1 MPKLKLSNKP
11 DAVVKL
17 DHRTHIYKLPDTYI
31 GSIEKTQ
38 DSQYL
43 KNDETNTFE
52 KHDIEIIPGE
62 YKIFDEIIVN
72 ALDQYIRTN
81 ENPQCTNKVKNIEVS
96 IDKETGEIC
105 VKNDGEGIKIEMHSK
120 EKVYNPELIFGHL
133 LTSTNYNE
141 KTLKHVGGK
150 NGYGA
155 KLTNIFSKKFYVET
169 CDGKNI
175 FKQTFYDNMSRKD
188 EPIIKKSKSKQ
199 YTMIKYLPDYAKF
212 KTDGLSDTMI
222 KIMEKRTYDV
232 AAFTNNANIYFNKS
246 KLSVKS
252 FNSYIDMYI
261 NDEDIVK
268 VYEKINN
275 RWEVGICL
283 NDDQLFE
290 GISFVNGI
298 NTNKGG
304 KHVDYVV
311 NQITKKLSEFIT
323 KKKKLT
329 IKPQFIKDN
338 IRIFIKCTIDNPSFN
353 SQTKEYMTT
362 NKDKFGSEC
371 IITDKFITQVSKI
384 GIIERAIE
392 LYELKNSKGLK
403 KNDGKKQNRL
413 KGIPKLEDANWAGT
427 KKSDQ
432 CTLILTEGDS
442 AKSMAMAGMSI
453 IGRDK
458 YGVFPLKGKILN
470 VKDSNNDKK
479 LTDNAEIGNIKKILG
494 LVSNKE
500 YKDTSSLRYGKL
512 LILTDQDEDGS
523 HIKGLIFNLFESLW
537 PSLYRY
543 DGFLNTMLTP
553 VIKAKLKSNEK
564 SFYSVKDYNKWINL
578 DEANGKWSVKYY
590 KGLGTSTPKEAKE
603 YFKKPKM
610 VKYTSKDS
618 NDSDAIH
625 LAFSKHED
633 SANKRKE
640 WLGDY
645 DYEQTLDYNSKAVS
659 IEKFVHD
666 DLKHFSVSD
675 NVRSIPNI
683 IDGLKPSQR
692 KVLYCCKKR
701 NLTSKEIR
709 VAQLAGYVSE
719 HGAYHHGEMSLHGT
733 IINMAQD
740 YMGSNNINL
749 LDPIGQF
756 GTRIMG
762 GKDSA
767 QPRYIHTKLMPIT
780 NMIFNKLDEPIYK
793 YNKDD
798 GVNIEPE
805 YYVPIIPMVLIN
817 GSQGIGTG
825 WSTDIPKFNPLDIIN
840 NIKRKLNGNE
850 YEEMMPYSHGFKGTI
865 TKKSKNIYTSK
876 GVYEVKENKIIITEL
891 PIGMWTDTYKIFL
904 ESLVIDTKNKSKK
917 QIIRYY
923 NSYSTDTDIHFEI
936 IMNEDIIWD
945 LNKYNE
951 KIGMTHLE
959 KTFKL
964 VSQINL
970 SNIVAFDS
978 NKKIM
983 KYNTINSILDEFY
996 ELRLHF
1002 YDKRKTYLLD
1012 KLQQEIDILSIKIR
1026 FINEFIKGKIIINNR
1041 SKSDIIKQ
1049 LEERKYPMEIDS
1061 YDYLLKMPIYNL
1073 TKDKIDEFNENLEN
1087 KQSEHKTLFSKDNK
1101 ELWLDDIKEL
1111 EPKLSHFKT
1120 NKKFKFKVKS
1130 SK

>member
-1 MPKLKLSNKP
+1 MPKLKLSAKQ

-38 DSQYL
+38 DNQYL
-43 KNDETNTFE
+43 KNDDSNTFE

-81 ENPQCTNKVKNIEVS
+81 ENPKCSNKVKNIEVS
-96 IDKETGEIC
+96 VNKETGEIC
-105 VKNDGEGIKIEMHSK
+105 VKNDGEGIKIEKHSK

-155 KLTNIFSKKFYVET
+155 KLTNIFSKQFYVET
-169 CDGKNI
+169 CDGKNVY
-175 FKQTFYDNMSRKD
+175 KQTFYDNMSRKD
-188 EPIIKKSKSKQ
+188 EPVIKKSKEKQ

-212 KTDGLSDTMI
+212 KSDGLSETMI

-232 AAFTNNANIYFNKS
+232 AAFTNNANIYFNDC
-246 KLSVKS
+246 KLNVKS
-252 FNSYIDMYI
+252 FNNYIDMYI

-323 KKKKLT
+323 KKKKVT

-353 SQTKEYMTT
+353 SQTKEFMTT

-371 IITDKFITQVSKI
+371 IITDKFITHISKI

-392 LYELKNSKGLK
+392 LYELKNSKVLK

-413 KGIPKLEDANWAGT
+413 KGLPKLEDANWAGT
-427 KKSDQ
+427 KKSDE

-458 YGVFPLKGKILN
+458 FGVFPLKGKILN

-479 LTDNAEIGNIKKILG
+479 LGDNVEIGNIKKILG

-500 YKDTSSLRYGKL
+500 YKDTTTLRYGKI

-537 PSLYRY
+537 PSLYHY

-553 VIKAKLKSNEK
+553 VIKTKLKSKEK
-564 SFYSVKDYNKWINL
+564 AFYSVKDYDKWIKTVE
-578 DEANGKWSVKYY
+578 DHSKWNVKYY

-610 VKYTSKDS
+610 VNYTSTES
-618 NDSDAIH
+618 NDTESIH
-625 LAFSKHED
+625 LAFSKNED
-633 SANKRKE
+633 SANKRKD
-640 WLGDY
+640 WLSDY
-645 DYEQTLDYNSKAVS
+645 DNEKTLDYDSKSVS
-659 IEKFVHD
+659 IEDFVHY
-666 DLKHFSVSD
+666 DLKHFSESD
-675 NVRSIPNI
+675 NVRSIPNV

-692 KVLYCCKKR
+692 KVLYSCKKR

-719 HGAYHHGEMSLHGT
+719 HAAYHHGEMSLHGT
-733 IINMAQD
+733 IVNMAQD
-740 YMGSNNINL
+740 FMGSNNINM

-756 GTRIMG
+756 GTRMMG

-767 QPRYIHTKLMPIT
+767 QPRYIHTKLMPNT
-780 NMIFNKLDEPIYK
+780 NIIFNKLDEPLYK

-798 GVNIEPE
+798 GLDIEPE

-825 WSTDIPKFNPLDIIN
+825 WSTDIPKFNPLDIIK
-840 NIKRKLNGNE
+840 NIKNKLNGTD
-850 YEEMMPYSHGFKGTI
+850 YEEIMPYCYGFKGSI
-865 TKKSKNIYTSK
+865 SKKSNNNYTSK
-876 GVYEVKENKIIITEL
+876 GIYEVKENKIIITEL

-923 NSYSTDTDIHFEI
+923 NSYSTDTDVNFEI

-951 KIGMTHLE
+951 KIGMTNLE

-970 SNIVAFDS
+970 SNIVAFNT
-978 NKKIM
+978 NKKIT
-983 KYNTINSILDEFY
+983 KYNSIHTILDEFCD
-996 ELRLHF
+996 LRLQF
-1002 YDKRKTYLLD
+1002 YDKRKDYLLD
-1012 KLQQEIDILSIKIR
+1012 KLQIEIDVLSIKIR
-1026 FINEFIKGKIIINNR
+1026 FINEFIDGKIIINNK
-1041 SKSDIIKQ
+1041 SKINIIKQ
-1049 LEERKYPMEIDS
+1049 LEKGKYPIENDS

-1073 TKDKIDEFNENLEN
+1073 TKDKIYEFNTNLEN
-1087 KQSEHKTLFSKDNK
+1087 KQLEYKKLLCKNNK
-1101 ELWLDDIKEL
+1101 ELWLDDIKDL

-1120 NKKFKFKVKS
+1120 NKKKKFKVKS

>member
-1 MPKLKLSNKP
+1 MVKLKLPKK
-11 DAVVKL
+11 DEVVKL

-31 GSIEKTQ
+31 GSIENTKEL
-38 DSQYL
+38 QYL
-43 KNDETNTFE
+43 KNEETNIFE
-52 KHDIEIIPGE
+52 KKEIELIPGE

-81 ENPQCTNKVKNIEVS
+81 ENPQCTDKVKNIEVS
-96 IDKETGEIC
+96 VNKETGEIC
-105 VKNDGEGIKIEMHSK
+105 VKNDGEGIKIEIHSK

-155 KLTNIFSKKFYVET
+155 KLTNIFSKQFYVET

-188 EPIIKKSKSKQ
+188 QPIIIKSKSKQ
-199 YTMIKYLPDYAKF
+199 YTMIKYLPDYVKF
-212 KTDGLSDTMI
+212 KSTGLSDNMI
-222 KIMEKRTYDV
+222 QIMEKRTYDV
-232 AAFTNNANIYFNKS
+232 AAFTNNANIYFNES
-246 KLSVKS
+246 KLGIKS
-252 FNSYIDMYI
+252 FKDYVNMYID
-261 NDEDIVK
+261 EDTEK
-268 VYEKINN
+268 YYEKINN
-275 RWEVGICL
+275 RWELVICL
-283 NDDQLFE
+283 NDDQVFE
-290 GISFVNGI
+290 PISFVNGI
-298 NTNKGG
+298 NTSNGG

-338 IRIFIKCTIDNPSFN
+338 IRIFIKCTIDNPSF
-353 SQTKEYMTT
+353 SGQTKEYMTT

-371 IITDKFITQVSKI
+371 IITDKFIAQVSKI

-392 LYELKNSKGLK
+392 LFELKNSKGLK

-413 KGIPKLEDANWAGT
+413 KGLPKLEDANWAGT
-427 KKSDQ
+427 KKSNE

-479 LTDNAEIGNIKKILG
+479 LPDNIEISNVKKILG
-494 LVSNKE
+494 LVSKKE
-500 YKDTSSLRYGKL
+500 YKDTSELRYGKV

-523 HIKGLIFNLFESLW
+523 HIKGLIFSLFESLW
-537 PSLYRY
+537 PSLYKY

-553 VIKAKLKSNEK
+553 VIKIKLKTNEK
-564 SFYSVKDYNKWINL
+564 AFYSVKDYDKWTKSVE
-578 DEANGKWSVKYY
+578 DYSKWSVKYY
-590 KGLGTSTPKEAKE
+590 KGLGTSTPTEAKE

-610 VKYTSKDS
+610 VKYTSNQLDDS
-618 NDSDAIH
+618 ESIH
-625 LAFSKHED
+625 LAFSKNDD
-633 SANKRKE
+633 SANKRKT
-640 WLGDY
+640 WLSGY
-645 DYEQTLDYNSKAVS
+645 NNENTLDYNSKSVS
-659 IEKFVHD
+659 IHDFVNK
-666 DLKHFSVSD
+666 DLIHFSVSD
-675 NVRSIPNI
+675 NIRSIPNI
-683 IDGLKPSQR
+683 MDGLKPSQR
-692 KVLYCCKKR
+692 KVLYCCFKR

-733 IINMAQD
+733 IVNMAQD

-756 GTRIMG
+756 GTRMMG

-780 NMIFNKLDEPIYK
+780 SMLFNKLDEPIYK

-798 GVNIEPE
+798 GMDIEPE
-805 YYVPIIPMVLIN
+805 YYMPIIPMVLIN

-825 WSTDIPKFNPLDIIN
+825 WSTDIPKFNPLDIIK
-840 NIKRKLNGNE
+840 NIKSKLNGNE
-850 YEEMMPYSHGFKGTI
+850 YDEMIPYSHGFKGTI
-865 TKKSKNIYTSK
+865 TKKSNNIFVSK
-876 GVYEVKENKIIITEL
+876 GLYEVKENKIIVTEL

-904 ESLVIDTKNKSKK
+904 ESLVIETKKSNK
-917 QIIRYY
+917 QIVRYY
-923 NSYSTDTDIHFEI
+923 NSYSTDTDVNFEI
-936 IMNEDIIWD
+936 ILNEDIIWD
-945 LNKYNE
+945 LYKYND

-978 NKKIM
+978 QKKIV
-983 KYNTINSILDEFY
+983 KYNNINTILDEFCD
-996 ELRLHF
+996 LRLQF
-1002 YDKRKTYLLD
+1002 YNTRKTYLLD
-1012 KLQQEIDILSIKIR
+1012 KLQREIDMLSIKIR
-1026 FINEFIKGKIIINNR
+1026 FINEFIDSKIIINNR
-1041 SKSDIIKQ
+1041 SKSNIIEQ
-1049 LEERKYPMEIDS
+1049 LEKGKYPMENES

-1073 TKDKIDEFNENLEN
+1073 TKDKIDDFNANLET
-1087 KQSEHKTLFSKDNK
+1087 KQTEYKELTCKDNK
-1101 ELWLDDIKEL
+1101 ELWLDDLKVL

>member
-1 MPKLKLSNKP
+1 MVKLKLPKK
-11 DAVVKL
+11 DEVVKL

-31 GSIEKTQ
+31 GSIENTKEL
-38 DSQYL
+38 QYL
-43 KNDETNTFE
+43 KNDDTNIFE
-52 KHDIEIIPGE
+52 KKEIELIPGE

-81 ENPQCTNKVKNIEVS
+81 ENPQCTDKVKNIEVNVN
-96 IDKETGEIC
+96 KETGEIC
-105 VKNDGEGIKIEMHSK
+105 VKNDGEGIKIEIHSK

-155 KLTNIFSKKFYVET
+155 KLTNIFSKQFYVET

-188 EPIIKKSKSKQ
+188 KPIIIKSNSKQ

-212 KTDGLSDTMI
+212 KSTGLSDNMI

-232 AAFTNNANIYFNKS
+232 AAFTNNANIYFNQS
-246 KLSVKS
+246 KLSIKS
-252 FNSYIDMYI
+252 FKDYVNMYI
-261 NDEDIVK
+261 DEDIEK
-268 VYEKINN
+268 YYEKINN
-275 RWEVGICL
+275 RWELVICL
-283 NDDQLFE
+283 NDDQVFE
-290 GISFVNGI
+290 PISFVNGI
-298 NTNKGG
+298 NTSNGG

-311 NQITKKLSEFIT
+311 NQITKKLSEFIN

-338 IRIFIKCTIDNPSFN
+338 IRIFIKCTIDNPSF
-353 SQTKEYMTT
+353 SGQTKEYMTT

-371 IITDKFITQVSKI
+371 IITDKFIAQVSKI

-392 LYELKNSKGLK
+392 LFELKNSKGLK

-413 KGIPKLEDANWAGT
+413 KGLPKLEDANWAGT
-427 KKSDQ
+427 KKSNE

-479 LTDNAEIGNIKKILG
+479 LTDNVEIGNVKKILG

-500 YKDTSSLRYGKL
+500 YTNTTDLRYGKV

-523 HIKGLIFNLFESLW
+523 HIKGLIFNLFESFW
-537 PSLYRY
+537 PRLHRY

-553 VIKAKLKSNEK
+553 VIKIKLKTNEK
-564 SFYSVKDYNKWINL
+564 AFYSVKDYDKWVKSVE
-578 DEANGKWSVKYY
+578 DYSKWSVKYY

-610 VKYTSKDS
+610 VKYTSNQSDDS
-618 NDSDAIH
+618 ESIH
-625 LAFSKHED
+625 LAFSKNDD
-633 SANKRKE
+633 SANKRKT
-640 WLGDY
+640 WLSGY
-645 DYEQTLDYNSKAVS
+645 NNENTLDYNSKSVS
-659 IEKFVHD
+659 IHDFVNK
-666 DLKHFSVSD
+666 DLIHFSVSD
-675 NVRSIPNI
+675 NIRSIPNI
-683 IDGLKPSQR
+683 MDGLKPSQR
-692 KVLYCCKKR
+692 KVLYCCFKR

-733 IINMAQD
+733 IVNMAQD
-740 YMGSNNINL
+740 YIGSNNINL

-756 GTRIMG
+756 GTRMMG

-798 GVNIEPE
+798 GMDIEPE
-805 YYVPIIPMVLIN
+805 YYMPVIPMVLIN

-825 WSTDIPKFNPLDIIN
+825 WSTDIPKFNPLDIIK
-840 NIKRKLNGNE
+840 NIKSKLNGNE
-850 YEEMMPYSHGFKGTI
+850 YDEMIPYSHGFKGTI
-865 TKKSKNIYTSK
+865 TKKSDNIFVSK
-876 GVYEVKENKIIITEL
+876 GLYEVKENKIIVNEL

-904 ESLVIDTKNKSKK
+904 ESLVIETKKSNK

-923 NSYSTDTDIHFEI
+923 NSYSTDTDVNFEI
-936 IMNEDIIWD
+936 ILNEDIIWD

-978 NKKIM
+978 QKKIV
-983 KYNTINSILDEFY
+983 KYNNINTILDEFCD
-996 ELRLHF
+996 LRLHC

-1012 KLQQEIDILSIKIR
+1012 KLQREIDMLSIKIR
-1026 FINEFIKGKIIINNR
+1026 FIKEFIDSKIIINNR
-1041 SKSDIIKQ
+1041 SKSNIIEQ
-1049 LEERKYPMEIDS
+1049 LEEGKYPMENES

-1073 TKDKIDEFNENLEN
+1073 TKDKIDEFNANLEN
-1087 KQSEHKTLFSKDNK
+1087 KQTEHKILLSKNNK
-1101 ELWLDDIKEL
+1101 ELWLDDLKVL
-1111 EPKLSHFKT
+1111 EPKLNHFKT

>member
-1 MPKLKLSNKP
+1 MVKLKLPKK
-11 DAVVKL
+11 DEVVKL

-31 GSIEKTQ
+31 GSIENTKEL
-38 DSQYL
+38 QYL
-43 KNDETNTFE
+43 KNEETNIFE
-52 KHDIEIIPGE
+52 KKEIELIPGE

-81 ENPQCTNKVKNIEVS
+81 ENPQCTDKVKNIEVS
-96 IDKETGEIC
+96 VNKETGEIC
-105 VKNDGEGIKIEMHSK
+105 VKNDGEGIKIEIHSK

-155 KLTNIFSKKFYVET
+155 KLTNIFSKQFYVET

-188 EPIIKKSKSKQ
+188 QPIIIKSKSKQ

-212 KTDGLSDTMI
+212 KSTGLSDNMI
-222 KIMEKRTYDV
+222 QIMEKRTYDV
-232 AAFTNNANIYFNKS
+232 AAFTNNANIYFNES
-246 KLSVKS
+246 KLSIKS
-252 FNSYIDMYI
+252 FKDYVDMYI
-261 NDEDIVK
+261 DEDTEK
-268 VYEKINN
+268 YYEKINN
-275 RWEVGICL
+275 RWELVICL
-283 NDDQLFE
+283 NDDQVFE
-290 GISFVNGI
+290 PISFVNGI
-298 NTNKGG
+298 NTSNGG

-338 IRIFIKCTIDNPSFN
+338 IRIFIKCTIDNPSF
-353 SQTKEYMTT
+353 SGQTKEYMTT

-371 IITDKFITQVSKI
+371 IITDKFIAQVSKI

-392 LYELKNSKGLK
+392 LFELKNSKGLK

-413 KGIPKLEDANWAGT
+413 KGLPKLEDANWAGT
-427 KKSDQ
+427 KKSNE

-479 LTDNAEIGNIKKILG
+479 LPDNIEISNVKKILG
-494 LVSNKE
+494 LVSKKE
-500 YKDTSSLRYGKL
+500 YKDTSELRYGKV

-523 HIKGLIFNLFESLW
+523 HIKGLIFSLFESLW
-537 PSLYRY
+537 PSLYKY

-553 VIKAKLKSNEK
+553 VIKIKLKTNEK
-564 SFYSVKDYNKWINL
+564 SFYSVKDYDKWTKSVE
-578 DEANGKWSVKYY
+578 DYSKWSVKYY

-610 VKYTSKDS
+610 VKYTSNQLDDS
-618 NDSDAIH
+618 ESIH
-625 LAFSKHED
+625 LAFSKNDD
-633 SANKRKE
+633 SANKRKT
-640 WLGDY
+640 WLSGY
-645 DYEQTLDYNSKAVS
+645 NNENTLDYNSKSVS
-659 IEKFVHD
+659 IHDFVNK
-666 DLKHFSVSD
+666 DLIHFSVSD
-675 NVRSIPNI
+675 NIRSIPNI
-683 IDGLKPSQR
+683 MDGLKPSQR
-692 KVLYCCKKR
+692 KVLYCCFKR
-701 NLTSKEIR
+701 NLTTKEIR

-733 IINMAQD
+733 IVNMAQD

-756 GTRIMG
+756 GTRMMG

-780 NMIFNKLDEPIYK
+780 SMLFNKLDEPIYK

-798 GVNIEPE
+798 GVDIEPE
-805 YYVPIIPMVLIN
+805 YYMPIIPMVLIN

-825 WSTDIPKFNPLDIIN
+825 WSTDIPKFNPLDIIK
-840 NIKRKLNGNE
+840 NIKSKLNGNE
-850 YEEMMPYSHGFKGTI
+850 YDEMIPYSHGFKGTI
-865 TKKSKNIYTSK
+865 TKKSNNIFVSK
-876 GVYEVKENKIIITEL
+876 GLYEVKENKIIVTEL
-891 PIGMWTDTYKIFL
+891 PMGMWTDTYKIFL
-904 ESLVIDTKNKSKK
+904 ESLVIETKKSNK
-917 QIIRYY
+917 QIVRYY
-923 NSYSTDTDIHFEI
+923 NSYSTDTDVNFEI
-936 IMNEDIIWD
+936 ILNEDIIWD

-978 NKKIM
+978 QKKIV
-983 KYNTINSILDEFY
+983 KYNNINTILDEFCD
-996 ELRLHF
+996 LRLQF
-1002 YDKRKTYLLD
+1002 YNTRKTYLLD
-1012 KLQQEIDILSIKIR
+1012 KLQREIDMLSIKIR
-1026 FINEFIKGKIIINNR
+1026 FINEFIDGKIIINNR
-1041 SKSDIIKQ
+1041 SKSNIIEQ
-1049 LEERKYPMEIDS
+1049 LEKGKYPMENES

-1073 TKDKIDEFNENLEN
+1073 TKDKIDDFNANLET
-1087 KQSEHKTLFSKDNK
+1087 KQTEYKELTCKDNK
-1101 ELWLDDIKEL
+1101 ELWLDDLKVL